1 MKIEQE
7 PSLSSA
13 YIRSLVKQLAT
24 TNKPKETMDTKHHD
38 EHQNLRKHVKVHK
51 KQGRRRLHT
60 TRPYQEKLLNMAEAR
75 REIVTALKFHR
86 ASMKQASEEEKQQKF
101 QQQQQEQGLRL
112 PHSNQQQLSSFDF
125 EQDLRLSR
133 RRNPRIYP
141 SCMNNLSNDFSYSS
155 SSFSHPSLSLPTWPI
170 SSSFSPN
177 LFVENSTITLPNQA
191 LGLNLT
197 LHDFNINNLDATT
210 LFLDN
215 NINTNN
221 NELSFCSFSPPPS
234 LSPPLCPTNDLEI
247 PSINEVSQGEDVS
260 SMVDTIESPPTNQVK
275 EGGIHAAIDDEGME
289 EMRSLGEQYQMEWND
304 TMSFVTSTMWFNF
317 LKKMENDAPQED
329 ACHHVFD
336 EFMDFEPTWLNAQ
349 EERCL
354 EQWSEPEK
362 DLLDLGLPWYV

>member
-1 MKIEQE
+1 MEIEQD

-24 TNKPKETMDTKHHD
+24 TKKPKETMNTKHHH
-38 EHQNLRKHVKVHK
+38 EHQNLRKQVKVHK

-86 ASMKQASEEEKQQKF
+86 ASKKQAREEEKHQKY
-101 QQQQQEQGLRL
+101 QQQQQQDLRL
-112 PHSNQQQLSSFDF
+112 SHSNQQQLSCFDF

-133 RRNPRIYP
+133 RNPRIYP
-141 SCMNNLSNDFSYSS
+141 SCISNLSNDFSYS
-155 SSFSHPSLSLPTWPI
+155 SSFSHPSLSLPSWPI

-177 LFVENSTITLPNQA
+177 LLVENSNITLPNQT

-197 LHDFNINNLDATT
+197 LHDFNSLDST
-210 LFLDN
+210 LLLDDN
-215 NINTNN
+215 NNN
-221 NELSFCSFSPPPS
+221 NDLSFCSYSPAPS
-234 LSPPLCPTNDLEI
+234 LSPPLYLTNDLEI
-247 PSINEVSQGEDVS
+247 PSINEISQGEDVS
-260 SMVDTIESPPTNQVK
+260 SMLETIESSPTNQVK
-275 EGGIHAAIDDEGME
+275 EGGSHAAMDDEGME

-304 TMSFVTSTMWFNF
+304 TMNLVTSTLWFNF

-336 EFMDFEPTWLNAQ
+336 EFMEFDPTWLNAE

-354 EQWSEPEK
+354 EQWSESENYLP
-362 DLLDLGLPWYV
+362 DLGLPW